1 MRGNGGG
8 HDLACLGQE
17 PRHRRVAAEPCD
29 GAYRIRR
36 FEIFRQLHQWSCH
49 DRARR
54 IRVPRGLLPA
64 SRLGAMLQ
72 VEATAQDAYASFN
85 LAAERVESRLR
96 RHKGNLRRH
105 KLKMRDRMANRVA
118 AASADDRP
126 LAAPAA
132 VGEDMV
138 GSQPVV
144 IAESL
149 DGLKEMSV
157 SHAVKE
163 LDVTRGHVVVFRH
176 SGDGRPNIVY
186 RRSDGNIGWIDPALS
201 PKA

>member
-1 MRGNGGG
+1 MTLRVSGKNLDIGELLRSHVMERIEFVASKYSASFTNGHVTIGREG
-8 HDLACLGQE
+8 SGFHADCSL
-17 PRHRRVAAEPCD
+17 
-29 GAYRIRR
+29 
-36 FEIFRQLHQWSCH
+36 
-49 DRARR
+49 
-54 IRVPRGLLPA
+54 
-64 SRLGAMLQ
+64 RLNSGAMLQ

>member
-1 MRGNGGG
+1 MTLRVSGKNLDIGESRRSHVMERIEFVASKYSASFTNGHVTIGREG
-8 HDLACLGQE
+8 SGFHADCCL
-17 PRHRRVAAEPCD
+17 
-29 GAYRIRR
+29 
-36 FEIFRQLHQWSCH
+36 
-49 DRARR
+49 
-54 IRVPRGLLPA
+54 
-64 SRLGAMLQ
+64 RLDSGTMLQ
-72 VEATAQDAYASFN
+72 VAATAQDAYASVN
-85 LAAERVESRLR
+85 LAAERIESRLR

-105 KLKMRDRMANRVA
+105 KLMRDRMAERVA
-118 AASADDRP
+118 AASAEDRP
-126 LAAPAA
+126 SAAPSGP
-132 VGEDMV
+132 GEDATGGVAM
-138 GSQPVV
+138 GSVPIV

>member
-1 MRGNGGG
+1 MTLRVSGKNLDIGESLRSHVMERIEFVASKYSASFTNGHVTIGREG
-8 HDLACLGQE
+8 SGFHADCSL
-17 PRHRRVAAEPCD
+17 
-29 GAYRIRR
+29 
-36 FEIFRQLHQWSCH
+36 
-49 DRARR
+49 
-54 IRVPRGLLPA
+54 
-64 SRLGAMLQ
+64 RLDSGAMLQ